1 MTVIQRSHLSSRPE
15 TPACLLSQFLWFSK
29 YIQVEDNPAYLTKFA
44 AKNINFLSQLF
55 KEGKLKPWNDLNRE
69 YSLTNETYF
78 QWLQLRQTIPYK
90 WKTIIKQNPDNVNN
104 LLIED
109 HHIIKRA

>member
-1 MTVIQRSHLSSRPE
+1 MT
-15 TPACLLSQFLWFSK
+15 
-29 YIQVEDNPAYLTKFA
+29 LTE
-44 AKNINFLSQLF
+44 N
-55 KEGKLKPWNDLNRE
+55 
-69 YSLTNETYF
+69 SLTNETYF

-109 HHIIKRA
+109 HHIIKRV